1 MRKGFHYGYLIVLTL
16 VLLCFGPVSFCMSCV
31 GIFIPPIAEHIGASP
46 AALGY
51 YISLLSIAGFVSL
64 PFLGP
69 LFEKVD
75 SRIILSTSV
84 VLIVL
89 TLVLQSMITE
99 VWQFLVCGCIAGL
112 GMSPLMFLAPSVLV
126 NRWFVKRNGFFIG
139 LIMSFTGI
147 GGVVWNAVGGI
158 LIGTVGYQVTYLV
171 FAVVA
176 LIMTLPLTLFVIRDC
191 PSDKGLAPYG
201 ISDVQIT
208 KAPPAQE
215 GVAAKVAY
223 KMPSFVFLLIYAFL
237 INLGMY
243 TYSMLPSY
251 VATVPEAAAMP
262 MLGATLASATMAAQT
277 IAKLV
282 WGAVGERKPV
292 FFIVAGC
299 IIGLIG
305 VLVMYAFGSAIIL
318 LFVGAVMYGFYYA
331 LTNVM
336 NPIVTRSFFGD
347 RDYAII
353 YSKVTTSA
361 TLGMVSG
368 SLILGTAISFAGGF
382 DVMFVGTGLFLVL
395 SAVMILFAGRSRR
408 REARVHEDE
417 ARTSSNV
424 QGAGI

>member
-1 MRKGFHYGYLIVLTL
+1 
-16 VLLCFGPVSFCMSCV
+16 
-31 GIFIPPIAEHIGASP
+31 
-46 AALGY
+46 
-51 YISLLSIAGFVSL
+51 
-64 PFLGP
+64 
-69 LFEKVD
+69 
-75 SRIILSTSV
+75 
-84 VLIVL
+84 
-89 TLVLQSMITE
+89 
-99 VWQFLVCGCIAGL
+99 
-112 GMSPLMFLAPSVLV
+112 
-126 NRWFVKRNGFFIG
+126 
-139 LIMSFTGI
+139 
-147 GGVVWNAVGGI
+147 
-158 LIGTVGYQVTYLV
+158 
-171 FAVVA
+171 
-176 LIMTLPLTLFVIRDC
+176 MTLPLTLFVIRDC

-262 MLGATLASATMAAQT
+262 MLGATLASSTMAAQT